1 MNTFMRELKEATNIA
16 FTTNEATAYK
26 STLSAVY
33 DLFAFGGAYRRKSD
47 EDCRILFQ
55 KAYEEDKDLALKCLF
70 YLRDI
75 RGGGQGERRFFRVC
89 FNWLAKND
97 PRVAANL
104 LPQASE
110 YCRWDDVIY
119 SAADSPLKERAFQIC
134 RDQLRLD
141 DSCKG
146 AVSLCAKW
154 MPSINASSEQTKA
167 LANELR
173 RYMKLTQKEYRQL
186 LSRLRKKIN
195 VLERLMSAGKWDE
208 IDFSKIPSK
217 AGLKYRNAFAR
228 RDIIKEKYKSFVQD
242 NSKTVN
248 ADTLYPYDIVRSAL
262 NWRGDKVDLAA
273 INKYWQNQKD
283 YLEGKPCK
291 MICVCDTSGSMWGTP
306 MNVAIGLSLYCAE
319 RIGGPFKNR
328 YISFASRPQLIETVG
343 EDFVEKV
350 LRIYNTN
357 LCDNTN
363 LEATF
368 RLLKETC
375 LRANPE
381 DRPETVVVIS
391 DMQIDEMTGESFWGT
406 GGGKQWTM
414 DTAEAE
420 MDIIMKDWIA
430 SGLEPVNL
438 VYWNVN
444 AANPTIL
451 QKPNSRV
458 SFVSGCSPTL
468 FKQIMTGKQ
477 GVDLM
482 LEALLNDR
490 YAPITAA

>member
-1 MNTFMRELKEATNIA
+1 MDINNNAYTCFKWLK
-16 FTTNEATAYK
+16 
-26 STLSAVY
+26 
-33 DLFAFGGAYRRKSD
+33 
-47 EDCRILFQ
+47 
-55 KAYEEDKDLALKCLF
+55 
-70 YLRDI
+70 
-75 RGGGQGERRFFRVC
+75 
-89 FNWLAKND
+89 
-97 PRVAANL
+97 
-104 LPQASE
+104 SE
-110 YCRWDDVIY
+110 
-119 SAADSPLKERAFQIC
+119 
-134 RDQLRLD
+134 
-141 DSCKG
+141 
-146 AVSLCAKW
+146 
-154 MPSINASSEQTKA
+154 NASSKETKRLATKTRQA
-167 LANELR
+167 LG
-173 RYMKLTQKEYRQL
+173 LTHKEYRQL
-186 LSRLRKKIN
+186 LSWGRKKSN
-195 VLERLMSAGKWDE
+195 VLERLMSSNKWDE

-228 RDIIKEKYKSFVQD
+228 RDMIKEKYKNFVKD

-248 ADTLYPYDIVRSAL
+248 ADALYPYDIVRSAL
-262 NWRGDKVDLAA
+262 NYRGDEVDTAA

-306 MNVAIGLSLYCAE
+306 INVAIGLSLYCAE
-319 RIGGPFKNR
+319 RIGGPFKNH
-328 YISFASRPQLIETVG
+328 YISFASRPQLIETIG

-350 LRIYNTN
+350 LRIYYTN

-375 LRANPE
+375 LKANPE

-391 DMQIDEMTGESFWGT
+391 DMQIDEMTGASLWG
-406 GGGKQWTM
+406 GSGKQWTM

-420 MDIIMKDWIA
+420 MDIIMKDWVA
-430 SGLEPVNL
+430 SGLKPVNL

-477 GVDLM
+477 GVELM
-482 LEALLNDR
+482 LEVLLDDR